1 MSFLWKYWL
10 VKCRNCEWFTQFFPP
25 DQLRNRELESLLK
38 ETRCPNC
45 KAPTRTTWH
54 G

>member
-1 MSFLWKYWL
+1 MTWQWKYFL
-10 VKCRNCEWFTQFFPP
+10 VQCRNCGWYTSYFPP
-25 DQLRNRELESLLK
+25 DQKYDAEMEKLLK